1 MTPGPGPCSGPARS
15 ATEGKGATV
24 RRRVTPEACVPHD
37 AKPPEAAP
45 AIEAQGTQSHRFPV
59 RVYFEDT
66 DAGGVAYHAT
76 YLRWA
81 ERARTES
88 LRAMQLPHALMMERH
103 HAMLVV
109 RRIKVEYV
117 RPARLDEPLIVETRI
132 RAIGAATLDL
142 DQLVLREDGE
152 AVLARLDVGLVC
164 VRADGIRPSRIPEP
178 WRGALAG
185 RIWGGDA
192 A

>member
-1 MTPGPGPCSGPARS
+1 
-15 ATEGKGATV
+15 V
-24 RRRVTPEACVPHD
+24 RRRE

-45 AIEAQGTQSHRFPV
+45 AIEATKKPAHRHAV

-88 LRAMQLPHALMMERH
+88 LRSMQLPHALMMERH
-103 HAMLVV
+103 NSMLVV

-132 RAIGAATLDL
+132 RAIGAATVDL
-142 DQLVLREDGE
+142 EQIVLREDNE
-152 AVLARLDVGLVC
+152 AELARLDVGLVC
-164 VRADGIRPSRIPEP
+164 VKADGLRAARIPEP
-178 WRGALAG
+178 WRSELAG

>member
-1 MTPGPGPCSGPARS
+1 M
-15 ATEGKGATV
+15 
-24 RRRVTPEACVPHD
+24 PH
-37 AKPPEAAP
+37 A
-45 AIEAQGTQSHRFPV
+45 HRFPV

-88 LRAMQLPHALMMERH
+88 LRAMHLPHALMMERH

-109 RRIKVEYV
+109 RRIEVAYV

-132 RAIGAATLDL
+132 RALGAATLDL
-142 DQLVLREDGE
+142 DQRVLREEGGAE
-152 AVLARLDVGLVC
+152 LAQLLVGLVC
-164 VRADGIRPSRIPEP
+164 VKADGLKPARIPEP
-178 WRGALAG
+178 WRSELAKRVEG
-185 RIWGGDA
+185 PA
-192 A
+192 APAPQG

>member
-1 MTPGPGPCSGPARS
+1 M
-15 ATEGKGATV
+15 
-24 RRRVTPEACVPHD
+24 
-37 AKPPEAAP
+37 
-45 AIEAQGTQSHRFPV
+45 

-88 LRAMQLPHALMMERH
+88 LRSMHLPHALMMERYN
-103 HAMLVV
+103 AMLVV
-109 RRIKVEYV
+109 RRIEVAYV

-142 DQLVLREDGE
+142 DQRVVREEDGAE
-152 AVLARLDVGLVC
+152 LARLAVGLVC
-164 VRADGIRPSRIPEP
+164 VRGRLEGVAGADGLKPARIPEP
-178 WRGALAG
+178 WRTELAGLLAG
-185 RIWGGDA
+185 RDEAGTPGD
-192 A
+192 

>member
-1 MTPGPGPCSGPARS
+1 MTR
-15 ATEGKGATV
+15 
-24 RRRVTPEACVPHD
+24 
-37 AKPPEAAP
+37 
-45 AIEAQGTQSHRFPV
+45 SHRFPV

-66 DAGGVAYHAT
+66 DAGGVAYHAS

-88 LRAMQLPHALMMERH
+88 LRSMQLPHALMMERH
-103 HAMLVV
+103 NSMLVV

-117 RPARLDEPLIVETRI
+117 RPARLDEPLIVETCI
-132 RAIGAATLDL
+132 RQVGAASLDL
-142 DQLVLREDGE
+142 DQHVLREDGGE
-152 AVLARLDVGLVC
+152 VARLDVGLVC
-164 VRADGIRPSRIPEP
+164 VRGDGLRPARIPEP
-178 WRGALAG
+178 WRSELAQ

>member
-1 MTPGPGPCSGPARS
+1 MNQA
-15 ATEGKGATV
+15 
-24 RRRVTPEACVPHD
+24 
-37 AKPPEAAP
+37 
-45 AIEAQGTQSHRFPV
+45 HRFPV

-88 LRAMQLPHALMMERH
+88 LRAMHLPHALMMERH
-103 HAMLVV
+103 NSMLVV
-109 RRIKVEYV
+109 RRIEVAYV

-142 DQLVLREDGE
+142 DQRVLREEGAE
-152 AVLARLDVGLVC
+152 ELARLDVGLVC
-164 VRADGIRPSRIPEP
+164 VRADGLKPARIPEP
-178 WRGALAG
+178 WRSELAG
-185 RIWGGDA
+185 RLSGGGA
-192 A
+192 GTGEGRAPGR

>member
-1 MTPGPGPCSGPARS
+1 M
-15 ATEGKGATV
+15 
-24 RRRVTPEACVPHD
+24 
-37 AKPPEAAP
+37 
-45 AIEAQGTQSHRFPV
+45 TQSHRFPV

-88 LRAMQLPHALMMERH
+88 LRSMQLPHALMMERH
-103 HAMLVV
+103 NSMLVV

-142 DQLVLREDGE
+142 EQIVLREAAGE
-152 AVLARLDVGLVC
+152 AELARLDVGLVC
-164 VRADGIRPSRIPEP
+164 VRADGLRASRIPEP
-178 WRGALAG
+178 WRSALVQ
-185 RIWGGDA
+185 RIRGGHA

>member
-1 MTPGPGPCSGPARS
+1 M
-15 ATEGKGATV
+15 
-24 RRRVTPEACVPHD
+24 
-37 AKPPEAAP
+37 
-45 AIEAQGTQSHRFPV
+45 TQSHRFPV

-103 HAMLVV
+103 NAMLVV

-132 RAIGAATLDL
+132 QALSAASLDL
-142 DQLVLREDGE
+142 VQIVLREDEE
-152 AVLARLDVGLVC
+152 AVRRVELARLDVGLVC
-164 VRADGIRPSRIPEP
+164 VRADGMRAARIPEP
-178 WRGALAG
+178 WRSALSE